1 MEFME
6 QILLLGPNR
15 HKAITK
21 QLQFLIN
28 GRKKIDKQYFL
39 SKRTWKRLQNSRI
52 YKKDKNLKT
61 NLSLLLVSMVIAN

>member
-15 HKAITK
+15 HKGITK

-39 SKRTWKRLQNSRI
+39 SKRIWKRL
-52 YKKDKNLKT
+52 
-61 NLSLLLVSMVIAN
+61 